1 MNINDYKNQ
10 NCECGKPQRAK
21 PRLLTHRVSEAEA
34 GRSVQ
39 SLLRN
44 EMQLSG
50 GLAARLKRVEN
61 GITLNGEKCFNSDH
75 QGIYKVRVNAEDVER
90 HINYQ

>member
-10 NCECGKPQRAK
+10 NCECGKPRF
-21 PRLLTHRVSEAEA
+21 LTHRVSEAEA

-61 GITLNGEKCFNSDH
+61 GITLNGEKVFSN
-75 QGIYKVRVNAEDVER
+75 VRAAGRGYYSGGDRFLSGAMRKITV
-90 HINYQ
+90 

>member
-1 MNINDYKNQ
+1 MLLMNINDYKNQ

-50 GLAARLKRVEN
+50 GLAARNRVQPT
-61 GITLNGEKCFNSDH
+61 GKLPAAI
-75 QGIYKVRVNAEDVER
+75 I
-90 HINYQ
+90 